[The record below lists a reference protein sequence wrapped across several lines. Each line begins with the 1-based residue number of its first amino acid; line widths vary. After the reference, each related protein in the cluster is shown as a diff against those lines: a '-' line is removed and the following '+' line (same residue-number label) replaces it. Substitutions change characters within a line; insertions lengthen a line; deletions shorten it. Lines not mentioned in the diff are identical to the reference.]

1 MVEQIAEEKRE
12 IESRIE
18 KAKNQ
23 VTQMELKMRTIP
35 EASQTS
41 NVCESEGG
49 RKGGREGNRRGSRVE
64 RIRSAKGVKEWMV
77 G

>member
-1 MVEQIAEEKRE
+1 
-12 IESRIE
+12 
-18 KAKNQ
+18 
-23 VTQMELKMRTIP
+23 MRAIP